1 MQHVYHPTK
10 SCISFGNGPT
20 PISARPVRGSGVNE
34 DGITFYANTYFTG
47 RSVHVKDA
55 ETELWLDTISSYI
68 ITGNSSW
75 SLYGG
80 HHFEGDLYVTP
91 TNPQN
96 TLLTFVPDV
105 EKLQPPIVTKIIDS
119 AKKM

>member
-1 MQHVYHPTK
+1 MKHVYHPTK
-10 SCISFGNGPT
+10 SCISFGNELT

-34 DGITFYANTYFTG
+34 DGITFYAYKYFTG
-47 RSVHVKDA
+47 RSTHVKDG
-55 ETELWLDTISSYI
+55 ETELWLDEISSYI

-80 HHFEGDLYVTP
+80 HHFEGDMYVTHQ
-91 TNPQN
+91 NPQN
-96 TLLTFVPDV
+96 NLLTFVPDV
-105 EKLQPPIVTKIIDS
+105 TKLQPPIEIDFIRS

>member
-1 MQHVYHPTK
+1 MVHVSHQTK
-10 SCISFGNGPT
+10 RCISFGNAPT

-34 DGITFYANTYFTG
+34 DGITFYTQAYFTG
-47 RSVHVKDA
+47 RSAHVRDGEK
-55 ETELWLDTISSYI
+55 ELWLDQISSYI

-91 TNPQN
+91 QN
-96 TLLTFVPDV
+96 SQNNLLTFVPDV
-105 EKLQPPIVTKIIDS
+105 EKLQPPITTDFIRS